1 MILWKV
7 FKQVYHDLINV
18 KLAPYGLSSLK
29 LTLSY
34 LHNRQKCVEVND
46 IRSNF
51 KEVISSGTEQKMEF
65 SIKDFFSKCDQNCSF
80 LLI

>member
-65 SIKDFFSKCDQNCSF
+65 SIKDFFSKCDQICSL